1 MKDFAIDGNTNDII
15 IFNNDIEMVNGD
27 ELLRQEA
34 EKLIGT
40 NKGEWFLNKNQGI
53 KFSVILG
60 KNVTSEIVKEQILQA
75 LKMIDETFF
84 IETVEL
90 KTEDRVLHVKF
101 SAVNETGQQ
110 VRGENVWA

>member
-40 NKGEWFLNKNQGI
+40 NKGEWFLNKI
-53 KFSVILG
+53 K
-60 KNVTSEIVKEQILQA
+60 A
-75 LKMIDETFF
+75 LNL
-84 IETVEL
+84 V
-90 KTEDRVLHVKF
+90 
-101 SAVNETGQQ
+101 
-110 VRGENVWA
+110 